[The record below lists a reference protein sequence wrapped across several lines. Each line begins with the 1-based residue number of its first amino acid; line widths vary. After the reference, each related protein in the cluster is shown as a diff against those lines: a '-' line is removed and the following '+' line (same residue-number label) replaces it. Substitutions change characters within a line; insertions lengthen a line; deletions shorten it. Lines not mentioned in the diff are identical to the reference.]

1 MMMSSARRGLIF
13 MEGHRSTHLSSEA
26 FPTMI
31 VWPKLLYYSTNCKYK
46 PGTLLISWN
55 LLSSMSIIQ

>member
-1 MMMSSARRGLIF
+1 

-31 VWPKLLYYSTNCKYK
+31 VWPKLLYYSTH
-46 PGTLLISWN
+46 
-55 LLSSMSIIQ
+55 

>member
-1 MMMSSARRGLIF
+1 

-31 VWPKLLYYSTNCKYK
+31 VWPKLLYYSTHYKYF
-46 PGTLLISWN
+46 PGKLIF
-55 LLSSMSIIQ
+55 LEFT

>member
-1 MMMSSARRGLIF
+1 

-31 VWPKLLYYSTNCKYK
+31 FWPKLLHYSTHCKYK

-55 LLSSMSIIQ
+55 LLSSMSIIP